1 MKKINNIIKERI
13 LILDGAMGTMIQ
25 SYKLVEGD
33 YRGNQFKNHTIDLK
47 GFNDVLN
54 ITQPQIIEDIHRA
67 YLESGAD
74 IIETN
79 TFNGTSVSAVDYQME
94 EAVFEINFEGAQI
107 AKSVANDFTKK
118 DPSKPRFVC
127 GILGPTNRT
136 ASISPD
142 VNDPGYRNIT
152 FDELVKAYSEQ
163 AITLPKGGV
172 DILMVETVFDT
183 LKNMGMRKIIQ

>member
-1 MKKINNIIKERI
+1 
-13 LILDGAMGTMIQ
+13 MIQ

-33 YRGNQFKNHTIDLK
+33 YRGKQFKNHSIDLK

-107 AKSVANDFTKK
+107 AKRVANDFTKN

-127 GILGPTNRT
+127 GILGPTNRMGSQT
-136 ASISPD
+136 SSHRKVAWLLDEFRMQISCD
-142 VNDPGYRNIT
+142 
-152 FDELVKAYSEQ
+152 SENR
-163 AITLPKGGV
+163 IFCVT
-172 DILMVETVFDT
+172 
-183 LKNMGMRKIIQ
+183 IIARL